1 LLNSLHFLSRGF
13 FRSGY
18 RAYTPIEVTEE
29 ELLSHSSVNVLWVH
43 TSAKELPALLSV
55 QKLWPEIYGDDHR
68 SYSF

>member
-1 LLNSLHFLSRGF
+1 M
-13 FRSGY
+13 
-18 RAYTPIEVTEE
+18 EVTEE

-43 TSAKELPALLSV
+43 QSAKELPALLSV